1 MRSLSVNPEDAA
13 RNHGPVS
20 IIADSGEWSPELQK
34 ARAYEQILLDI
45 ILGELPPGARLDEQ
59 TLTRRY
65 STGLA
70 GIRDA
75 LGRLALEGMVVRR
88 SRAGTTV
95 SPLDLVDL
103 REGYEARALIEPHC
117 AAMAAKNATAD
128 EIAQIVSTFDD
139 AERADREQDRRA
151 LIAMDQRFHALIA
164 RASRNAALARI
175 LIPLQHKAARFWVYS
190 MGTTTEEERL
200 ADICLHRA
208 VAQRIAARDAEGAR
222 AGMILV
228 LGTMPQTVK
237 RSLTG
242 RGEED
247 APSASPEAPA
257 APAG

>member
-1 MRSLSVNPEDAA
+1 LNVNPEAA
-13 RNHGPVS
+13 GRDPGTGG
-20 IIADSGEWSPELQK
+20 IIAASGEWSPELQK

-45 ILGELPPGARLDEQ
+45 ILGDLPPGARLDEQ
-59 TLTRRY
+59 ALTRRY

-70 GIRDA
+70 GVRDA

-117 AAMAAKNATAD
+117 AAMAAKNATAE
-128 EIAQIVSTFDD
+128 EIALIASTFDD

-190 MGTTTEEERL
+190 MGATTQEERL
-200 ADICLHRA
+200 ADICQHRA
-208 VAQRIAARDAEGAR
+208 VAHRIADRDAEGAR
-222 AGMILV
+222 AAMILV
-228 LGTMPQTVK
+228 LGTMPKTVK
-237 RSLTG
+237 RSLTNW
-242 RGEED
+242 GEED
-247 APSASPEAPA
+247 AHSASPDL
-257 APAG
+257 G

>member
-1 MRSLSVNPEDAA
+1 MRSLGLNSEMSVN
-13 RNHGPVS
+13 GPGTGGV
-20 IIADSGEWSPELQK
+20 IADAGEWSPELQK

-59 TLTRRY
+59 SLTRRY
-65 STGLA
+65 QTGLA
-70 GIRDA
+70 GVRDA

-88 SRAGTTV
+88 ARAGTTV

-117 AAMAAKNATAD
+117 AAMAARNATD
-128 EIAQIVSTFDD
+128 EEIAQIASTFDD
-139 AERADREQDRRA
+139 AERADAEQDRRA

-164 RASRNAALARI
+164 RASRNTALARI

-190 MGTTTEEERL
+190 MGTTTQEERL

-237 RSLTG
+237 RSLTSW
-242 RGEED
+242 GEDD
-247 APSASPEAPA
+247 AQSASGAPT
-257 APAG
+257 G